1 MERREFITLLSGAAA
16 AWPMA
21 ARAQQP
27 MAVVGFLSAASADLF
42 AGRVRAFQRGLQELG
57 YVEGHNIAVEYR
69 WADGQ
74 LDRLPALADDLV
86 RQQVA
91 VIVVDGVSSIRAAQA
106 ATITIP
112 IVFSSGVDPVE
123 AGLVAKLNRPGGNL
137 TGVSNLNAELGPK
150 RLELVHELLPGA
162 RRIAVLLNPNNR
174 QAKGI
179 ASDLEAAG
187 RVRAIDIHI
196 LEAGSERELDL
207 VLPSLDQL
215 QVDALT
221 FCADLL
227 FLSRS
232 DQLAALAL
240 RRALPAIS
248 QFREFAA
255 AGGLMSYGSRLADA
269 YHLIGGYTG
278 RILKGDKPADLPVQ
292 QSTRVE
298 LVINLK
304 TAKALGLEVPATL
317 LARADEV
324 IE

>member
-227 FLSRS
+227 FLRRS

>member
-1 MERREFITLLSGAAA
+1 MERREFITLLGGTAA

-42 AGRVRAFQRGLQELG
+42 ASRVRAFQRGLQELG

-196 LEAGSERELDL
+196 
-207 VLPSLDQL
+207 
-215 QVDALT
+215 
-221 FCADLL
+221 
-227 FLSRS
+227 
-232 DQLAALAL
+232 
-240 RRALPAIS
+240 
-248 QFREFAA
+248 
-255 AGGLMSYGSRLADA
+255 
-269 YHLIGGYTG
+269 
-278 RILKGDKPADLPVQ
+278 
-292 QSTRVE
+292 
-298 LVINLK
+298 
-304 TAKALGLEVPATL
+304 
-317 LARADEV
+317 
-324 IE
+324 